1 MALMSLDAHAA
12 NDLMLVGTG
21 SIFQEEVVFEERKVW
36 LDSKIDFT

>member
-21 SIFQEEVVFEERKVW
+21 SIFQEVVFEERKVW